1 MKFVKKRKIKLVK
14 RELSEELL
22 KRRRICSTLGIIN
35 RLKNLGR
42 NAENEKKSL
51 FSTLY
56 LCICVFVY
64 FTFDTRECHIR
75 YP

>member
-35 RLKNLGR
+35 RRKNLGR
-42 NAENEKKSL
+42 NAENEKKGDA
-51 FSTLY
+51 T
-56 LCICVFVY
+56 
-64 FTFDTRECHIR
+64 TGK
-75 YP
+75 